1 MKNKKRS
8 PQSCI
13 ELRFTRDP
21 QKGHL
26 PVNEAASSLTV
37 PETSRSLK
45 LTAPRNMA
53 DFLALRPCER
63 LAQIPQESSDPLLCR
78 AARSSAAGSQLHLV
92 TTRRQQS
99 SHTTSTFFAI
109 PTCTLQNKS

>member
-37 PETSRSLK
+37 PETSRSPLDHA
-45 LTAPRNMA
+45 LTV
-53 DFLALRPCER
+53 
-63 LAQIPQESSDPLLCR
+63 QHLCSGCCHQLEVDGAKEHGGLPGV
-78 AARSSAAGSQLHLV
+78 AAV
-92 TTRRQQS
+92 
-99 SHTTSTFFAI
+99 
-109 PTCTLQNKS
+109 